1 MPGKEELEITI
12 SPEGQIKVHIKGIK
26 GKKCSDLMKKLEKE
40 LGFISEQ
47 KYTSEYY
54 EQEDSTQIHGRA

>member
-26 GKKCSDLMKKLEKE
+26 GKKCAELMNRLGHE

-47 KYTSEYY
+47 RYTSEYY
-54 EQEDSTQIHGRA
+54 EQEESTQIHGKT